1 MSEPARANRTVNAN
15 AVGNV
20 MSATGFGRGFESL
33 IYAVG
38 SQGYN
43 YSCGSWTHLYSD
55 LCCTELWATGLYEFL
70 DLVFPSGFRQ

>member
-38 SQGYN
+38 CQGYN
-43 YSCGSWTHLYSD
+43 YSCGS
-55 LCCTELWATGLYEFL
+55 
-70 DLVFPSGFRQ
+70 